1 MDKKWNQRLFSPNW
15 VLQSCNNKTILINQ
29 VKNGP
34 NGCQIYS
41 PLLLRLLFKKN
52 FLKLMILSGSVSFC
66 GIIEL
71 LLQSTE
77 IEFYITLRSSSL
89 QELKFILWI
98 KIIEHHVL
106 MDVKMWRCI
115 YWDVK
120 SFHFTI
126 QPFKILWKKY
136 WAGVVSRPATHC
148 SPHLGRL

>member
-1 MDKKWNQRLFSPNW
+1 MDKKWNQRLFFPNW

-66 GIIEL
+66 GIIEYFFNQLKLNSIL
-71 LLQSTE
+71 LSVVPPCKN
-77 IEFYITLRSSSL
+77 SSS
-89 QELKFILWI
+89 FWI